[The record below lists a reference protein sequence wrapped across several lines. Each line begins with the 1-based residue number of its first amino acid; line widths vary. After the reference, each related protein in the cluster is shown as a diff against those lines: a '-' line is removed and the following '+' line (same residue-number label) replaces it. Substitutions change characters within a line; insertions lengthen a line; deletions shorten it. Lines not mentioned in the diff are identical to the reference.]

1 MCDLYSIVNRICDS
15 SSFLVSSYNHIQ
27 KSPSKTMA
35 RKLNSNPIVCRSP
48 KLSGEWTWEDISE
61 QIADLRY
68 VASAY
73 LKMVENDGGE
83 AYLFHCQV
91 DYSSTLQK
99 FVLKIKYLSGSMPKV
114 NIILK
119 VEQYKFPEN
128 DRNSDLLMLYPNC
141 KATNLEMGG
150 ESTFYIGKMQ
160 GGCQSLFSFFSTL
173 TEQDK
178 LLDSNTRS
186 FKTYVKARLGIYDD
200 KLTDTEPTLDEAMRQ
215 LYLSDKQ
222 SDFVIRCNGTDF
234 PIHKFIL
241 SARSD
246 VFDKMFKA
254 YEKGDPLLEIDD
266 MSPDTLKVFLK
277 FLYKD
282 EIDFE
287 DINCDLLKVADKY
300 KQRRLINICVNH
312 LKKIINVQNVME
324 ITTSAYLIDSD
335 DLLKEASKF
344 IFDNRGSIKK
354 TGLWDQIKLQYPG
367 IVEKVMDLMVFAENS
382 EYKK

>member
-1 MCDLYSIVNRICDS
+1 
-15 SSFLVSSYNHIQ
+15 
-27 KSPSKTMA
+27 
-35 RKLNSNPIVCRSP
+35 
-48 KLSGEWTWEDISE
+48 
-61 QIADLRY
+61 
-68 VASAY
+68 
-73 LKMVENDGGE
+73 
-83 AYLFHCQV
+83 
-91 DYSSTLQK
+91 
-99 FVLKIKYLSGSMPKV
+99 
-114 NIILK
+114 
-119 VEQYKFPEN
+119 
-128 DRNSDLLMLYPNC
+128 
-141 KATNLEMGG
+141 
-150 ESTFYIGKMQ
+150 
-160 GGCQSLFSFFSTL
+160 
-173 TEQDK
+173 
-178 LLDSNTRS
+178 
-186 FKTYVKARLGIYDD
+186 
-200 KLTDTEPTLDEAMRQ
+200 MRQ
-215 LYLSDKQ
+215 LYLADKQ

-254 YEKGDPLLEIDD
+254 YEKGDPVLEIDD
-266 MSPDTLKVFLK
+266 MSADTLKVFLK

-282 EIDFE
+282 EIDFQ

-354 TGLWDQIKLQYPG
+354 TGLWDQIKFQYPG

-382 EYKK
+382 ECKKEIK